1 MDKYCL
7 QSPAHRGNLACQGTL
22 LCKAEH
28 SGHEWAGRGGPK
40 PAFTA
45 CPRLQGRVPS
55 TRRARQTMAL
65 MGAQYPGGT
74 ASTHTTAPGRPHLRD
89 NIIAQSST
97 RAIRTANWLVVHT
110 WSARGYLGCYKS
122 HSAGCAPRGAQHMRK
137 EGQG

>member
-45 CPRLQGRVPS
+45 CPRLQARVPS
-55 TRRARQTMAL
+55 TRRARQTTAL
-65 MGAQYPGGT
+65 MGAQYPGGA
-74 ASTHTTAPGRPHLRD
+74 ASTHTKAPGRLHLRD
-89 NIIAQSST
+89 SIIAQSRT

-110 WSARGYLGCYKS
+110 WCCPWISRVLQV
-122 HSAGCAPRGAQHMRK
+122 AQCRLCT
-137 EGQG
+137 